1 MSTVEGDVGSFNNN
15 NNNNNKSP
23 QAKIINFASPN

>member
-1 MSTVEGDVGSFNNN
+1 MSTVEGDVGSFNN

>member
-15 NNNNNKSP
+15 NNNNTSP
-23 QAKIINFASPN
+23 QAKIMNFASPN

>member
-15 NNNNNKSP
+15 NNNKSP
-23 QAKIINFASPN
+23 QAKIMSFASPN